1 MKLKYYLRGM
11 GIGIILTA
19 IVMGFALG
27 GRKATLSDAEIIQRA
42 KALGMVD
49 ASNGVLSQTAEEAN
63 KENEN
68 DPSASGPSLDEKR
81 AEISQEVQPEV
92 AETATPV
99 SKVDEAQEQGEN
111 AQAEALSSK
120 TESDA
125 ASSENKTAATD
136 DTGNKSLE
144 ASTEK
149 TAVEAADTNTTV
161 EDTTKEDAEDDAS
174 AHKSDKTTSQSE
186 VAASDNSEAKNTGKT
201 SAAAEAS
208 TAPEVPS
215 KSITI
220 PGGMGSDQVAVLLY
234 QQGIVDNATTF
245 NRYLI
250 DRGQDRYIRSGVKTI
265 PIGSSYEEIAS
276 IITKG

>member
-99 SKVDEAQEQGEN
+99 SEVDEAQEQGKN

-136 DTGNKSLE
+136 DSGNQSLE

-161 EDTTKEDAEDDAS
+161 EDTAEEDAEDDAS

-208 TAPEVPS
+208 TAPAVPS